1 MADSTRPDGDGGQLR
16 VGVLGPL
23 TLATAGGPA
32 QVGGARLRALLAR
45 LALDAGRAVRPET
58 LAEALWDD
66 APPQAPVHALQSL
79 VSRLRRVLG
88 HPGLLTSGPAGYRL
102 AVEPDAVDAVRFER
116 LVRQGRAAARDRPA
130 EAAAV
135 LREALGLWR
144 GPALAD
150 VRAAPFAAAE
160 ADRLERARLAAL
172 EDRVE
177 TDLTL
182 AADLTRVA
190 GLTLGEDLTV
200 GEDLTLGDGL
210 TLGDDLA
217 GVVGLRSGA
226 DLGLVAELESLAA
239 AHPLRE
245 RLHAQ
250 LIRALARDGRGAEAL
265 AAYQRIRDRL
275 ADDFGSDP
283 GPHLQQAH
291 LAVLRG
297 DLPGPRR
304 PSRPSA
310 QSGPSEPS
318 GSSGQPGSSGASGQS
333 GVLAGWSGALPSSR
347 ARGNLDVPLTSFVGR
362 DEDVRRVTGLLG
374 RARLVTLVGPG
385 GAGKTRLAGAVGR
398 RLTPSGGVWFVPLA
412 AVGPDDVPRVLL
424 DLLRTRKEGAP
435 ARAEPDGLV
444 ELLADDDLILVLDNC
459 EHVIEAAATL
469 CGTLLGRCPRLRVLA
484 TSREPLRI
492 DGETLHPVPPLDLP
506 EPGATPEAARSVAA
520 VRLFHDRAAA
530 VRPGFVLEGGALA
543 ATVEICRRL
552 DGLPLAIELAAAR
565 LRALPVE
572 AVAARLDDRFR
583 LLTAGN
589 RTALPRH
596 RTLAAAVAWSWD
608 LLDPRE
614 RSLLE
619 RLSVVRGSFTED
631 TAAAIGSAD
640 AVAMIAG
647 SDSVADVGGS
657 DDVPELLAALVDKS
671 LLHLVD
677 SADPAEPRYRLL
689 ETIREYGLA
698 RLAERAEVAATRD
711 RHARFFLRL
720 AEAADPH
727 LRTSDQLRPLA
738 RLSAER
744 DDLSAAIRWTVESGD
759 AGRAVR
765 FGVALSWY
773 WFLRDFPPESLDLLG
788 RVLRADGPA
797 DPRSRAL
804 VAAAHAI
811 ATVEAAG
818 PEETDAA
825 FDRIRTALAQLV
837 PGTHPIAE
845 MARLAVGIA
854 AKGDHAVPAEGT
866 DPWSR
871 SLALLVGGVLA
882 MNAGHLAEAKDTL
895 ARALAGFERLGERWG
910 QGMTLSALGSAL
922 VRSGE
927 GAAAPVL
934 AERATRCFRE
944 LGMPEHTME
953 NEVAAALH
961 RAESGDVDGGR
972 RDLTG
977 LLDRA
982 GRSGSAESSTQA
994 RLGLARL
1001 ELAAGRA
1008 AAAREHA
1015 LAGLACA
1022 PPDRSTTPP
1031 LTALLLGVLARAD
1044 LAEGFP
1050 CQAARRLDHPAVRLT
1065 LTWHTPVA
1073 AATAVVAAAIE
1084 LGRDRPERAG
1094 RLLGAATVLGGW
1106 TGPGDADLRRLPRR
1120 AEAALGAAGFA
1131 AAHAGG
1137 AAMSRAEAENLV
1149 TATITAPPN

>member
-16 VGVLGPL
+16 VGILGPL
-23 TLATAGGPA
+23 SLVTAGGPA
-32 QVGGARLRALLAR
+32 RVGGARLRGLLAR

-66 APPQAPVHALQSL
+66 APPEAPMHALQSL
-79 VSRLRRVLG
+79 VSRFRRVLG

-116 LVRQGRAAARDRPA
+116 LVRQGRAAVRDRPA
-130 EAAAV
+130 EAAAI

-144 GPALAD
+144 GPVLAD

-172 EDRVE
+172 EDRIE
-177 TDLTL
+177 ADLTL
-182 AADLTRVA
+182 GA
-190 GLTLGEDLTV
+190 GLTLGGDPRL
-200 GEDLTLGDGL
+200 GADLTLGAGL
-210 TLGDDLA
+210 TLGADLTLDGDPRLGGDLTLSA
-217 GVVGLRSGA
+217 DLRLGG
-226 DLGLVAELESLAA
+226 DLGLVAELESLTV

-265 AAYQRIRDRL
+265 AAYQRIRARL
-275 ADDFGSDP
+275 ADDFGGDP

-297 DLPGPRR
+297 DLPGPHR
-304 PSRPSA
+304 PSRSP
-310 QSGPSEPS
+310 EPS
-318 GSSGQPGSSGASGQS
+318 GPPGPSGLPGPSVAFGP
-333 GVLAGWSGALPSSR
+333 AGPYGPSPSSR
-347 ARGNLDVPLTSFVGR
+347 SHGNLDVPLTSFVGR

-435 ARAEPDGLV
+435 ARAEPDDLV
-444 ELLADDDLILVLDNC
+444 ELLADDDLVLVLDNC

-492 DGETLHPVPPLDLP
+492 DGEILHPVPPLDLP
-506 EPGATPEAARSVAA
+506 EPGSTPEAARSVAA
-520 VRLFHDRAAA
+520 VRLFRDRAAA
-530 VRPGFVLEGGALA
+530 VWPGFVLEGGALA

-583 LLTAGN
+583 LLTAGS

-608 LLDPRE
+608 LLDPGE

-619 RLSVVRGSFTED
+619 RLSVVRGSFTEAA
-631 TAAAIGSAD
+631 AAAIG
-640 AVAMIAG
+640 
-647 SDSVADVGGS
+647 GS
-657 DDVPELLAALVDKS
+657 DDAAAIGGAGGVSELLAALVDKS

-689 ETIREYGLA
+689 ETIREYGLR

-711 RHARFFLRL
+711 RHARFFLLL

-727 LRTSDQLRPLA
+727 LRTSEQLRPLA

-744 DDLSAAIRWTVESGD
+744 DDLAAAIRWTVESGD

-788 RVLRADGPA
+788 RVLQADGPA
-797 DPRSRAL
+797 DPRARAL

-811 ATVEAAG
+811 AIVEAAG

-871 SLALLVGGVLA
+871 SLALLVSGVLA
-882 MNAGHLAEAKDTL
+882 MNTGHLAEAKDTL
-895 ARALAGFERLGERWG
+895 ARALAGFEQLGERWG

-922 VRSGE
+922 VRSGAA
-927 GAAAPVL
+927 GAAPAL
-934 AERATRCFRE
+934 AEHATRCFRE

-1050 CQAARRLDHPAVRLT
+1050 DRAARRLDHPAVRLT

-1106 TGPGDADLRRLPRR
+1106 TGPGDSDLRRLTGL
-1120 AEAALGAAGFA
+1120 AEAALGPAGFA

-1137 AAMSRAEAENLV
+1137 AAMSRAQAESLV
-1149 TATITAPPN
+1149 TAAVMTPPS

>member
-1 MADSTRPDGDGGQLR
+1 MADSTRTDGDGGQLR
-16 VGVLGPL
+16 VDVLGPL
-23 TLATAGGPA
+23 SLVTAGGPA
-32 QVGGARLRALLAR
+32 RVGGARLRALLAR

-66 APPQAPVHALQSL
+66 APPEAPMHALQSL

-172 EDRVE
+172 EDRIE
-177 TDLTL
+177 
-182 AADLTRVA
+182 A
-190 GLTLGEDLTV
+190 
-200 GEDLTLGDGL
+200 DLTLGADL
-210 TLGDDLA
+210 RLG
-217 GVVGLRSGA
+217 GG
-226 DLGLVAELESLAA
+226 LGLVAELESLAA

-265 AAYQRIRDRL
+265 AAYQRIRARL
-275 ADDFGSDP
+275 ADDFGGDP

-297 DLPGPRR
+297 DLPGPRQAAGR
-304 PSRPSA
+304 PP
-310 QSGPSEPS
+310 GPSEPL
-318 GSSGQPGSSGASGQS
+318 GSSGPLGPSGP
-333 GVLAGWSGALPSSR
+333 LPSGRSH
-347 ARGNLDVPLTSFVGR
+347 GNLDVPLTSFVGR

-374 RARLVTLVGPG
+374 RERLVTLVGPG

-435 ARAEPDGLV
+435 ARAEPDDLV
-444 ELLADDDLILVLDNC
+444 ELLADDDLVLVLDNC

-506 EPGATPEAARSVAA
+506 EPDATPEAARSVAA
-520 VRLFHDRAAA
+520 VRLFRDRAAA

-543 ATVEICRRL
+543 VTVEICRRL

-583 LLTAGN
+583 LLTAGS

-608 LLDPRE
+608 LLDPGE

-619 RLSVVRGSFTED
+619 RLSVVRGSFTEAA
-631 TAAAIGSAD
+631 AAAIG
-640 AVAMIAG
+640 G
-647 SDSVADVGGS
+647 SDAAAAIGGAG
-657 DDVPELLAALVDKS
+657 DVPELLAALVDKS

-689 ETIREYGLA
+689 ETIREYGLQ
-698 RLAERAEVAATRD
+698 RLADRAEVAATRD

-720 AEAADPH
+720 AEAADPL

-773 WFLRDFPPESLDLLG
+773 WFLRDFPPESLDLLS
-788 RVLRADGPA
+788 RVLQADGAA

-871 SLALLVGGVLA
+871 SLALLVSGVLA
-882 MNAGHLAEAKDTL
+882 MNTGHLAEAEHTL
-895 ARALAGFERLGERWG
+895 ARALAGFEQLGERWG

-922 VRSGE
+922 VRSGT
-927 GAAAPVL
+927 GAAAPAL

-972 RDLTG
+972 RDLAG

-982 GRSGSAESSTQA
+982 GRSGSAESSTQV

-1022 PPDRSTTPP
+1022 PPGRSTTPP

-1050 CQAARRLDHPAVRLT
+1050 DQAARRLDHPAVRLT

-1106 TGPGDADLRRLPRR
+1106 IGPGDPDLRRLTHQ
-1120 AEAALGAAGFA
+1120 AETALGPAAFA
-1131 AAHAGG
+1131 AAQAGG
-1137 AAMSRAEAENLV
+1137 AAMSRAQAESLV
-1149 TATITAPPN
+1149 TAAVTTPPS

>member
-1 MADSTRPDGDGGQLR
+1 MAHSTVPDGGQVR
-16 VGVLGPL
+16 VGILGPL
-23 TLATAGGPA
+23 ALVTAGGPA
-32 QVGGARLRALLAR
+32 QVGGARLRVLLAR

-66 APPQAPVHALQSL
+66 APPEAPMHALQSL

-88 HPGLLTSGPAGYRL
+88 RPGLLTSGPAGYRL

-116 LVRQGRAAARDRPA
+116 LARQGRAAARDRPA

-135 LREALGLWR
+135 LREALDLWR

-177 TDLTL
+177 ADLTL
-182 AADLTRVA
+182 SGDPLGAHPLGPDLRLGS
-190 GLTLGEDLTV
+190 GLAL
-200 GEDLTLGDGL
+200 
-210 TLGDDLA
+210 
-217 GVVGLRSGA
+217 GA

-250 LIRALARDGRGAEAL
+250 LIRALAREGRGAEAL
-265 AAYQRIRDRL
+265 AAYQRIRVRL
-275 ADDFGSDP
+275 ADEFGGDP

-297 DLPGPRR
+297 DPPGPRR
-304 PSRPSA
+304 PSGPSGS
-310 QSGPSEPS
+310 SGPSEPPWPS
-318 GSSGQPGSSGASGQS
+318 SSGRSH
-333 GVLAGWSGALPSSR
+333 
-347 ARGNLDVPLTSFVGR
+347 GNLDVPLTSFVGR

-374 RARLVTLVGPG
+374 QGRLVTLVGPG

-435 ARAEPDGLV
+435 ARAEPDDLV
-444 ELLADDDLILVLDNC
+444 ELLADDDLVLVLDNC
-459 EHVIEAAATL
+459 EHVIEAAAAL
-469 CGTLLGRCPRLRVLA
+469 CGTLLARCPRLRVLA

-520 VRLFHDRAAA
+520 VRLFRDRAAA

-565 LRALPVE
+565 LRTLPVE

-583 LLTAGN
+583 LLTAGS

-608 LLDPRE
+608 LLDPGE

-631 TAAAIGSAD
+631 AAAAIGGSD
-640 AVAMIAG
+640 VAG
-647 SDSVADVGGS
+647 SGLAEAIGGS
-657 DDVPELLAALVDKS
+657 EDVPELLAALVDKS
-671 LLHLVD
+671 LLHPAD

-698 RLAERAEVAATRD
+698 RLAERAEVTATRD

-720 AEAADPH
+720 AESADPH
-727 LRTSDQLRPLA
+727 LRTSDQLRSLA

-788 RVLRADGPA
+788 RVLQADGPA

-825 FDRIRTALAQLV
+825 LDRIRAALAQLV

-854 AKGDHAVPAEGT
+854 AKGDHAAPAEGA

-871 SLALLVGGVLA
+871 SLALLVSGVLA
-882 MNAGHLAEAKDTL
+882 MNTGHLAEAKDTL
-895 ARALAGFERLGERWG
+895 ARALAGFEQLGERWG

-922 VRSGE
+922 VRSG
-927 GAAAPVL
+927 AAADAPAL

-977 LLDRA
+977 LLGRA
-982 GRSGSAESSTQA
+982 GRSGSAESSTQV

-1031 LTALLLGVLARAD
+1031 LTALLLGVLARVD

-1050 CQAARRLDHPAVRLT
+1050 ERAARRLDHPAVRLT

-1106 TGPGDADLRRLPRR
+1106 TGPGDPDLRRLTRR
-1120 AEAALGAAGFA
+1120 AETVLGPAGFA
-1131 AAHAGG
+1131 AAHACG
-1137 AAMSRAEAENLV
+1137 AAMSRAQAENLV
-1149 TATITAPPN
+1149 TAAVTTPPG

>member
-1 MADSTRPDGDGGQLR
+1 MADSTRPDGDGRQLR

-23 TLATAGGPA
+23 SLVTAGGPA
-32 QVGGARLRALLAR
+32 RIGGARLRVLLAR
-45 LALDAGRAVRPET
+45 LVLDAGRAVRPET

-66 APPQAPVHALQSL
+66 APPEAPMHALQSL

-116 LVRQGRAAARDRPA
+116 LVRQGRAAARDRPG

-177 TDLTL
+177 
-182 AADLTRVA
+182 ADLT
-190 GLTLGEDLTV
+190 
-200 GEDLTLGDGL
+200 
-210 TLGDDLA
+210 
-217 GVVGLRSGA
+217 SGA
-226 DLGLVAELESLAA
+226 DPGLVAELESLAA

-265 AAYQRIRDRL
+265 AAYQRIRGRL
-275 ADDFGSDP
+275 ADDFGGDP

-297 DLPGPRR
+297 ELPGPRR
-304 PSRPSA
+304 A
-310 QSGPSEPS
+310 SGPSPS
-318 GSSGQPGSSGASGQS
+318 GRSH
-333 GVLAGWSGALPSSR
+333 
-347 ARGNLDVPLTSFVGR
+347 GNLDVPLTSFVGR

-424 DLLRTRKEGAP
+424 DLIRTRKEGAP
-435 ARAEPDGLV
+435 ARAEMDDLA
-444 ELLADDDLILVLDNC
+444 ELLADDDLVLVLDNC

-492 DGETLHPVPPLDLP
+492 DGETLHPVLPLDLP
-506 EPGATPEAARSVAA
+506 EPGATPEAARSAAA
-520 VRLFHDRAAA
+520 VRLFGDRAAA

-583 LLTAGN
+583 LLTAGS

-608 LLDPRE
+608 LLDPGE
-614 RSLLE
+614 RALLE
-619 RLSVVRGSFTED
+619 RLSVVRGSFAED
-631 TAAAIGSAD
+631 AAAAI
-640 AVAMIAG
+640 
-647 SDSVADVGGS
+647 GGS

-671 LLHLVD
+671 LLHPAD
-677 SADPAEPRYRLL
+677 SADPAEPRYHLL
-689 ETIREYGLA
+689 ETVREYGLA

-738 RLSAER
+738 RLAAER

-788 RVLRADGPA
+788 KVLQAGGPA

-854 AKGDHAVPAEGT
+854 AKGDHAVPEEGA

-871 SLALLVGGVLA
+871 SLALLVSGVLA
-882 MNAGHLAEAKDTL
+882 MNTGHFAAAKDAL
-895 ARALAGFERLGERWG
+895 ARALAGFEQLGERWG

-922 VRSGE
+922 VRSG
-927 GAAAPVL
+927 APATAPAL
-934 AERATRCFRE
+934 AEHATRCFRE

-972 RDLTG
+972 RALTG
-977 LLDRA
+977 LLGRA
-982 GRSGSAESSTQA
+982 GRSGSAESSTQV

-1001 ELAAGRA
+1001 ELAAGQA

-1050 CQAARRLDHPAVRLT
+1050 DRAARRLDHPAVRLT

-1106 TGPGDADLRRLPRR
+1106 TGSGDADVRRLTRR
-1120 AEAALGAAGFA
+1120 AEAALGAVGFA

-1137 AAMSRAEAENLV
+1137 TAMSRAEAERLV
-1149 TATITAPPN
+1149 TTVVTAPPS